1 MDVIINKKPV
11 SLPILPIL
19 ALIST
24 LILGFMSARIASV
37 GGDEV
42 GVFVN
47 NLTGNVSVKL
57 QSGSSLYNG
66 LYTDFYTLNK
76 TEGSIEMSKA
86 SGDVVRIKTGDGSD
100 IELDVMIN
108 YRLIADNQSVEIVAL
123 ECGLSQVQPYD
134 AMASRRG
141 ELEDA
146 YKQQW
151 VRVYSRSIVRQVF
164 GELEPKDFYDAGAR
178 DDKAQK
184 ARRELNLVLASHG
197 LEVTRVVPSN
207 YTYYTE
213 YKELIDKKKAADQET
228 EKQEQEFITAQRD
241 QERQIAVADAEVKRA
256 IAQEDGRLQKAFLTA
271 EADSAKARLGV
282 EADAYS
288 AITSADAQFTR
299 AKNSSEGQFAL
310 VSAEAEGLR
319 KLAESLAGEGGLNLV
334 KLKYAEVLSRAR
346 ISGVPYATDPR
357 IQKVEIDTN
366 GVLNLGEIK
375 K

>member
-207 YTYYTE
+207 YTYYAE

>member
-19 ALIST
+19 ALVST

-47 NLTGNVSVKL
+47 NLTGNVSAEL

-66 LYTDFYTLNK
+66 LYTDFYTLKK
-76 TEGSIEMSKA
+76 TEGSIEMSKE

-100 IELDVMIN
+100 IELDVMVN
-108 YRLIADNQSVEIVAL
+108 YRLIANDASVKTIAL
-123 ECGLSQVQPYD
+123 ECGLTLVPPYD
-134 AMASRRG
+134 AQAARRG

-184 ARRELNLVLASHG
+184 ARRELNSVLASHG
-197 LEVTRVVPSN
+197 VEVTRVVPSN
-207 YTYYTE
+207 YTYYAE

-241 QERQIAVADAEVKRA
+241 QERQIAVADAEVKRS
-256 IAQEDGRLQKAFLTA
+256 IAQEGGRLEKEFLTA
-271 EADSAKARLGV
+271 QADSARARLGI
-282 EADAYS
+282 EAEAYS
-288 AITSADAQFTR
+288 IRTDADAQFTR
-299 AKNSSEGQFAL
+299 AKNAAEGQLAV

-319 KLAESLAGEGGLNLV
+319 QLAESLAGEGGINLV
-334 KLKYAEVLSRAR
+334 KLKYAEMLRNAT
-346 ISGVPYATDPR
+346 ITGVPYSTDPR
-357 IQKVEIDTN
+357 IQKVEIDAKQ
-366 GVLNLGEIK
+366 VLNTGEIK

>member
-184 ARRELNLVLASHG
+184 ARRELNSVLAPHG

>member
-108 YRLIADNQSVEIVAL
+108 YRLIADNQSVEIVAF
-123 ECGLSQVQPYD
+123 ECGLSQVQPYG

-151 VRVYSRSIVRQVF
+151 VRVYSLSIVRQVF
-164 GELEPKDFYDAGAR
+164 GELEPKDFYDAIR
-178 DDKAQK
+178 
-184 ARRELNLVLASHG
+184 
-197 LEVTRVVPSN
+197 
-207 YTYYTE
+207 
-213 YKELIDKKKAADQET
+213 
-228 EKQEQEFITAQRD
+228 
-241 QERQIAVADAEVKRA
+241 
-256 IAQEDGRLQKAFLTA
+256 
-271 EADSAKARLGV
+271 
-282 EADAYS
+282 
-288 AITSADAQFTR
+288 TS
-299 AKNSSEGQFAL
+299 
-310 VSAEAEGLR
+310 
-319 KLAESLAGEGGLNLV
+319 
-334 KLKYAEVLSRAR
+334 
-346 ISGVPYATDPR
+346 
-357 IQKVEIDTN
+357 
-366 GVLNLGEIK
+366 
-375 K
+375 